1 MSEQEVEITMPDG
14 VAGGFLYKPDESRP
28 YPGVI
33 HLTDIGG
40 IRDSQRGMA
49 RRLADQGYTV
59 LLPNLFYR
67 TAKPPVFDFP
77 FKAGEERS
85 MNRFVELVAPFTPE
99 AMERDGSAYVDFLSA
114 QTPVQRMGVV
124 GYCFSGA
131 LAMRTA
137 AAKPDRIVAAASFH
151 GGRLY
156 TAQATSPHLVLPQ
169 IKARLYFGHASNDP
183 SMPADAI
190 EKLQL
195 ALQEWGGETE
205 SESEMYAA
213 RHGWTVP
220 DSPAYNQ
227 PEGERAFAK
236 LTELLAATLK

>member
-1 MSEQEVEITMPDG
+1 VTEREIEIKTPDG
-14 VAGGFLYKPDESRP
+14 VAGGFLFKPNESRP

-40 IRDSQRGMA
+40 IRESQRAMA
-49 RRLADQGYTV
+49 RRLAEQGYTV
-59 LLPNLFYR
+59 LLPNVFYR

-99 AMERDGSAYVDFLSA
+99 AMQRDSSAYVDFVSA
-114 QTPVQRMGVV
+114 QTPVHRMGVV

-156 TAQATSPHLVLPQ
+156 TAQATSPHLALPQ
-169 IKARLYFGHASNDP
+169 IKARLYFGHATNDP

-195 ALQEWGGETE
+195 ALNQWNGEYA
-205 SESEMYAA
+205 SEMYSAG
-213 RHGWTVP
+213 HGWTVP
-220 DSPAYNQ
+220 DSPAYNR
-227 PEGERAFAK
+227 PEAERAFSE
-236 LTELLAATLK
+236 LTQLFAATLQ